1 MRRALNMYRGEIY
14 AYAMY
19 LQKELSSAGTVGF
32 FRCDVA
38 CKYWPN
44 LQKVVQACPELEEL
58 LKMHPLL
65 SVMHAKVHEWSRE
78 LKWGGRN
85 QPGADHTTGEEVK
98 QVNSF
103 ISRAAVTTKY
113 MSKAVRTDIITLL
126 AMGWNKRKF
135 TNMDRMLAKRYVK
148 NVKRLKEETSLLEE
162 KQAELDINDTV
173 LQEWTAEVQQ
183 WPEATLQDSQ
193 TGQTGHLQKKIEG
206 LYLSVKQRKY
216 YLYRLTDG
224 NKRRHQILRKIVE
237 DKAALTTAIVQLHE
251 QQAEFRLPTVDELLN
266 TDNFVWPWQ
275 RLGTSNSHLAIK
287 KAIFDRLMLVNRLQE
302 EEWILGEEMKRHWGR
317 R

>member
-1 MRRALNMYRGEIY
+1 
-14 AYAMY
+14 
-19 LQKELSSAGTVGF
+19 
-32 FRCDVA
+32 
-38 CKYWPN
+38 
-44 LQKVVQACPELEEL
+44 
-58 LKMHPLL
+58 
-65 SVMHAKVHEWSRE
+65 
-78 LKWGGRN
+78 
-85 QPGADHTTGEEVK
+85 
-98 QVNSF
+98 
-103 ISRAAVTTKY
+103 
-113 MSKAVRTDIITLL
+113 
-126 AMGWNKRKF
+126 MGWNKRKF

-173 LQEWTAEVQQ
+173 LQEWTAEVQGSGQSWTSTTLCFRSGLLRFRAELDINDTVLQEWAAEVQQ
-183 WPEATLQDSQ
+183 WPEATLQDS
-193 TGQTGHLQKKIEG
+193 QTGHLQKKIEG
-206 LYLSVKQRKY
+206 LYLSVKQREY

-302 EEWILGEEMKRHWGR
+302 EEWILGQEMKRHWGSLQR
-317 R
+317 ARGTLEALGQEMKRHWGSLQRAAGTLEALGQEMKRHWGSLQRAAGTLEALSQQLQDQNAVLTNLPDSGLHHCLHCSYRVPILAF